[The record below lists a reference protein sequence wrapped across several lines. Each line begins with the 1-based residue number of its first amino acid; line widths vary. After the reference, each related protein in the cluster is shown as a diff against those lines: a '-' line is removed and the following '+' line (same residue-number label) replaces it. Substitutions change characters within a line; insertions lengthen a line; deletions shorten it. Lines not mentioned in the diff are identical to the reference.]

1 MHGIKIALQLSR
13 YTRQEMLQALS
24 GTRFSST
31 EEYKEL
37 VAHHVVVVSIPEES
51 SRGLQYKFYRHRKS
65 NGEHV
70 HAMVSVSS
78 YSYCNAI
85 SRLLIWLLVQ

>member
-13 YTRQEMLQALS
+13 YTRQEMLQVLS

-31 EEYKEL
+31 EEYSAL
-37 VAHHVVVVSIPEES
+37 VHHVVVVVSIPESS
-51 SRGLQYKFYRHRKS
+51 SRYLQYRFYRHRKS
-65 NGEHV
+65 NGGHV

-78 YSYCNAI
+78 YSYCIAI
-85 SRLLIWLLVQ
+85 SRLLI